1 VFHVERRELV
11 EFFKTGTRDLFG
23 VHLTDQQLEQFT
35 TFLEQLKAW
44 NQSTNLT
51 SITSDEDIVVKHFID
66 SLAAL
71 SVEAMVSGAK
81 ILDVGSGAGF
91 PGIPLK
97 IARPDLLMTLLE
109 PTYKKVAFLH
119 FAIGVLRLP
128 HIKVIPK
135 TLEQFAL
142 EKGSSERFDYVV
154 TRALKYDLV
163 LKLAHDLM
171 ASFGKL
177 ILYASK
183 PVSKSDIFSPWS
195 IIEEFSFDLPRQ
207 GGKRVITVLQAAA
220 G

>member
-119 FAIGVLRLP
+119 FAYDFPTSRLYPRHWSNLLWRKAPQSVLIMLLP
-128 HIKVIPK
+128 GPSSM
-135 TLEQFAL
+135 TLF
-142 EKGSSERFDYVV
+142 
-154 TRALKYDLV
+154 
-163 LKLAHDLM
+163 
-171 ASFGKL
+171 
-177 ILYASK
+177 
-183 PVSKSDIFSPWS
+183 
-195 IIEEFSFDLPRQ
+195 
-207 GGKRVITVLQAAA
+207 
-220 G
+220 